1 MINFII
7 CDDNKYVR
15 ELNENMVSKIVM
27 PYDFNY
33 KIYSFERYDS
43 AFKKILNTGSEV
55 KIYILDLELPG
66 KSGIDIAREI
76 RKSDWDSIIII
87 LTSHDELELK
97 LLKEKL
103 LILDFISKFDDY
115 EKRLSETLKMVIEKA
130 RTKKVISFKSNK
142 EVHHVLQ
149 DDIYYI
155 YKENYSDKSVIITSN
170 NTYTVSESLSS
181 LMSKL
186 DDRFFQTH
194 RACCVNLNKISK
206 VDFKENII
214 YFNNGTTTDY
224 LSRNYKKSLRNVL
237 WVFIKL

>member
-15 ELNENMVSKIVM
+15 ELNESIISRIAM

-33 KIYSFERYDS
+33 SVHLYDKYSTKL
-43 AFKKILNTGSEV
+43 KKLINSPSDI

-66 KSGIDIAREI
+66 KTGIDIAREI
-76 RKSDWDSIIII
+76 RKVDWDSIIII

-97 LLKEKL
+97 VLKEKL

-115 EKRLSETLKMVIEKA
+115 EKSLSETLKMVIDKA
-130 RTKKVISFKSNK
+130 RTKKVINFKSNK
-142 EVHHVLQ
+142 ELHHILQ

-155 YKENYSDKSVIITSN
+155 YKENYSDKSIIVTSN

-186 DDRFFQTH
+186 DDRFYQTH

-214 YFNNGTTTDY
+214 YFDNDKKTDY
-224 LSRNYKKSLRNVL
+224 LSRNFKKGLRSIL
-237 WVFIKL
+237 

>member
-15 ELNENMVSKIVM
+15 DLNESIISKTVM

-33 KIYSFERYDS
+33 KIHVFEKYNMD
-43 AFKKILNTGSEV
+43 FKKIINTQSEV

-76 RKSDWDSIIII
+76 RKVDWDSIIII

-97 LLKEKL
+97 MLKEKL

-115 EKRLSETLKMVIEKA
+115 QNRLSETLNMVINKA
-130 RTKKVISFKSNK
+130 KSKKVVSFKSNK
-142 EVHHVLQ
+142 ELHHILQ

-155 YKENYSDKSVIITSN
+155 YKENYSDKSIIVTSN
-170 NTYTVSESLSS
+170 NTYTVSESLSN
-181 LMSKL
+181 LMTKL
-186 DDRFFQTH
+186 DDRFYQTH
-194 RACCVNLNKISK
+194 RACCVNLNKILK

-214 YFNNGTTTDY
+214 YFTNNKKTDY
-224 LSRNYKKSLRNVL
+224 LSRNYKKGLRSIL
-237 WVFIKL
+237 